1 MRWWRLPTA
10 ENIPPGDFTEEI
22 GQGCQLHFLGSA
34 HLIHLTFLRSN
45 GNILRGRSELKE
57 EGNRGAVSLLAD
69 PCNLD
74 QVGNCFELGISR
86 DQRSG
91 MVDRAGQGKTI
102 GIGKGVLGLEFGG
115 LKNKRISDG

>member
-1 MRWWRLPTA
+1 MTGVRVG
-10 ENIPPGDFTEEI
+10 ENNREICPPF
-22 GQGCQLHFLGSA
+22 FL
-34 HLIHLTFLRSN
+34 F
-45 GNILRGRSELKE
+45 
-57 EGNRGAVSLLAD
+57 LAD

-86 DQRSG
+86 DQRRG